1 MSKRRE
7 LDSNGTIID
16 VVKQR
21 VVIVDGRSYTVSPW
35 TLGQTLSNRPI
46 VDGVPE
52 LYRGYSSSEDEEC
65 PADHAML
72 QQHEHHS
79 TSDQDEDAARYRRDQ
94 TNRSFAISQ
103 ANFARYKASLG
114 SSHKPTYSNE
124 QLAKDFHSANE
135 TLKVRWQECN
145 VSHAEKL
152 VMAENHNK
160 RMEPHTKT
168 HLLKNLQ
175 RKMGFFQKKLEH
187 LPLVLDV
194 DTDSKRFAYIQDAES
209 ITKMLDAY
217 INWKWDNQAIEYMG
231 F

>member
-52 LYRGYSSSEDEEC
+52 LYRGYSSSEDEAC
-65 PADHAML
+65 PADNAML
-72 QQHEHHS
+72 QQNEHHS
-79 TSDQDEDAARYRRDQ
+79 TSDPDENVARYRRE
-94 TNRSFAISQ
+94 TFAIQQ

-114 SSHKPTYSNE
+114 SSHKPTSNE
-124 QLAKDFHSANE
+124 QLAKDFYSANE

-145 VSHAEKL
+145 VSHAKKL

-168 HLLKNLQ
+168 HLLKTLQ
-175 RKMGFFQKKLEH
+175 RKMRSFQRKLEH

-194 DTDSKRFAYIQDAES
+194 DTDPKRFAYIQDAES
-209 ITKMLDAY
+209 ITKGLDAC